1 MESYPKWV
9 PDKHGVHQ
17 EFKQAPDGSWEESS
31 CGLEDEWIED
41 GKADFGFLFVLV
53 FVYFSLL
60 TCRAFNLLLFCNI
73 TPLIFLYP
81 CQGLAPFAFAMFRW
95 IRFYL
100 HASLHQM
107 CRLKLACTDTFAP
120 ELLDWPNAINVDLD
134 LLPVFWD
141 LHVIGRQVNPRM
153 SGLLLSWLLAFI
165 NELMIE

>member
-53 FVYFSLL
+53 FIYFFTSYLQSFQSIAFL
-60 TCRAFNLLLFCNI
+60 QNHTFNL
-73 TPLIFLYP
+73 PLRLSGVSTI
-81 CQGLAPFAFAMFRW
+81 CMFSW
-95 IRFYL
+95 ICFYL

-107 CRLKLACTDTFAP
+107 CRLKLACIDTFTP
-120 ELLDWPNAINVDLD
+120 ELLDWPNTIKVDLD
-134 LLPVFWD
+134 FLPVFWD
-141 LHVIGRQVNPRM
+141 LIGRQVNPRM
-153 SGLLLSWLLAFI
+153 SGLLLNWLLAFI
-165 NELMIE
+165 NELMME